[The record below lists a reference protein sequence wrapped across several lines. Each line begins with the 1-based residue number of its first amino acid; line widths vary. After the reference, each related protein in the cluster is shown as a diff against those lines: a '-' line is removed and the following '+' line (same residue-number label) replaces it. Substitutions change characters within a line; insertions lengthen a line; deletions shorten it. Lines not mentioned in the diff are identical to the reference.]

1 MDVNAIFQILGTG
14 VVAAVL
20 TQLFTWVKESNRDK
34 RKLEIDRRY
43 IALQVAVSLE
53 RFAIDCAMR
62 ISNIAQSLDDFYE
75 GSRTAPDVYG
85 IPALAL
91 PNSDDWRWITT
102 ELASEI
108 LSLSPHIQFS
118 EGAIRFASD
127 VIDSHSAAEEAQLQ
141 LGLRGYDSWSLAQR
155 VRAHYGIAAGSYD
168 LNNWDFVKALSDHGV
183 RRTREP
189 VCN

>member
-1 MDVNAIFQILGTG
+1 MDANAIFQILVTG

-20 TQLFTWVKESNRDK
+20 TQMFTWVKEHSRDK

-53 RFAIDCAMR
+53 RFSIDCAMR

-75 GSRTAPDVYG
+75 GGRTAPDIYG
-85 IPALAL
+85 IPALVL

-102 ELASEI
+102 ELASEV

-127 VIDSHSAAEEAQLQ
+127 VIDSHSAAEEAQFQ
-141 LGLRGYDSWSLAQR
+141 LGLRGYDSWGLAQR
-155 VRAHYGIAAGSYD
+155 VRAHYGIAVASYD
-168 LNNWDFVKALSDHGV
+168 LNSWDFVKTLADHSM
-183 RRTREP
+183 RRAR
-189 VCN
+189 